1 MFLPEDGNHES
12 IRLRAEATIFR
23 LKAEA
28 TI

>member
-12 IRLRAEATIFR
+12 IRLQAEATIFR
-23 LKAEA
+23 RKAEA